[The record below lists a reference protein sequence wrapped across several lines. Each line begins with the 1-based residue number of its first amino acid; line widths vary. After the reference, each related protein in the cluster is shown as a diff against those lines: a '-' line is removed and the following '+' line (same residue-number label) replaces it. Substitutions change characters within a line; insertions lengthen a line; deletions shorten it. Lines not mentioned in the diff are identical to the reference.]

1 MRGRHRI
8 ANGRSSRC
16 GVGATGATA
25 VRAPSVAFS
34 SPRTFVPPDVC
45 LAALPSGPRLADP
58 HGRRSPMPRSLP
70 LLAVAVAAV
79 LAMLATTSFH
89 IG

>member
-1 MRGRHRI
+1 
-8 ANGRSSRC
+8 
-16 GVGATGATA
+16 
-25 VRAPSVAFS
+25 
-34 SPRTFVPPDVC
+34 
-45 LAALPSGPRLADP
+45 
-58 HGRRSPMPRSLP
+58 MPRSLP